1 MASKYRKELATLRF
15 DGPRFRDHGLDVD
28 VLPEISA
35 YKDLIIETAKEIW
48 RSKNPGKS
56 RLPKGFGSDLIV
68 KFFELREG
76 STLVPLEREYA
87 DAEIPVDLPD
97 IFDDAA
103 DILDDAVQAATNGAP
118 PPSDFPS
125 PVIRQLGEFGKTLG
139 DADCVGLKSRRHT
152 SVALFDKVAKERIL
166 GWAEPT
172 YYDEIDYV
180 GEIRAADLDGSK
192 FSIRV
197 EGGRKITGVFN
208 TEQERA
214 VMEALSHHD
223 TQKLRIKGQAEF
235 YTHDGK
241 AKRISRVDE
250 LQAVNVLAEEGGDR
264 DVPLWSKIEAIR
276 ASIPS
281 EEWDRVPDDLSQDP
295 SRYLY
300 NDH

>member
-48 RSKNPGKS
+48 RSKNPGKT
-56 RLPKGFGSDLIV
+56 RLPKGFGSELIV

-87 DAEIPVDLPD
+87 DPEVPMDLPD

-103 DILDDAVQAATNGAP
+103 DILDDAVQAATKGAS
-118 PPSDFPS
+118 PPSDLPS

-139 DADCVGLKSRRHT
+139 DADCVGFKSRRHT
-152 SVALFDKVAKERIL
+152 SIALFDKAAKERII
-166 GWAEPT
+166 GWSKPT
-172 YYDEIDYV
+172 YYDEVDYV
-180 GEIRAADLDGSK
+180 AEIRAADLDGSK
-192 FSIRV
+192 FSIRI

-208 TEQERA
+208 TEQER
-214 VMEALSHHD
+214 VVIEALSHHD
-223 TQKLRIKGQAEF
+223 TQRLRIIGQAEF

-250 LQAVNVLAEEGGDR
+250 LQPVNVSLEEER
-264 DVPLWSKIEAIR
+264 DANVPFWKKIEAIT

-281 EEWDRVPDDLSQDP
+281 EEWDRVPDDLSREP
-295 SRYLY
+295 SKYLTQ
-300 NDH
+300 